1 MYNTNTTGII
11 NIHPHKYGGYYYQK
25 IINKKRH
32 RKYFKTLEEAIQ
44 YKEEYEKSLQI

>member
-1 MYNTNTTGII
+1 MDMDI
-11 NIHPHKYGGYYYQK
+11 NM
-25 IINKKRH
+25 KKVLIKKKH